1 MYLRSRTDQQICY
14 WSKCSFF
21 YHFITVIDHH
31 VAGDMLGTRV
41 TKEKKTVS
49 AFQKGQLSRWLQHI
63 MVVIPIEVG
72 VRDNWNIKHN
82 VLDTGLEKS
91 GKISQLKLL
100 WFRLVSNFLLKP
112 CADSAIQL
120 PRESLDFAALHVL
133 ICFSKINCVYVIIFT
148 FSPHSSFPS

>member
-1 MYLRSRTDQQICY
+1 
-14 WSKCSFF
+14 
-21 YHFITVIDHH
+21 
-31 VAGDMLGTRV
+31 
-41 TKEKKTVS
+41 
-49 AFQKGQLSRWLQHI
+49 

-72 VRDNWNIKHN
+72 VRDNWNIKHK
-82 VLDTGLEKS
+82 VPDTGLEKS
-91 GKISQLKLL
+91 GKISQLKLF

-112 CADSAIQL
+112 CAESAIQL